1 MENNSKI
8 FKPYLD
14 FYWQSI
20 AIFVVILILWTVMKW
35 SFSDAFYTFLLE
47 DPIVM
52 LLSSFILFSI
62 IALFFHLIINRTIT
76 INDNYIAFKNRL
88 GEKIIYR
95 DEIEYIRLGK
105 ERLFQFREKQNLFYV
120 KVINRRFHVKI
131 RPSAYEEEKDILDAI
146 IKFNKK

>member
-35 SFSDAFYTFLLE
+35 SFSDDFHTFLLE

-76 INDNYIAFKNRL
+76 INDNYIAFKTRL
-88 GEKIIYR
+88 GEKIIMR
-95 DEIEYIRLGK
+95 DDIEYIRLGK
-105 ERLFQFREKQNLFYV
+105 ERLFQFREKQNLFYI
-120 KVINRRFHVKI
+120 KVNNRRFHVKI
-131 RPSAYEEEKDILDAI
+131 RPSAYEEEKEILDAI
-146 IKFNKK
+146 INFKTN

>member
-1 MENNSKI
+1 MKNNSKI

-35 SFSDAFYTFLLE
+35 SFSDAFHTFLLE

-131 RPSAYEEEKDILDAI
+131 RPSAYEEEKEILDAI